1 MTIIPLREGNYSVD
15 QRKHFTPIANP
26 TDPAT
31 GLKMAI
37 NPFLIKIGND
47 QLLLDTGLPDD
58 QPGNPGITEC
68 LRRENTTPEQITH
81 VFLSHLH
88 KDHLDGIGTFVAE
101 DELVPRFP
109 HAKVYLQQR
118 EYDYALTQTDNP
130 SYRPAMLRLLPT
142 LPNLVWLN
150 DNEGNITDQ
159 LSYLVTGGHS
169 PFHQVCWIREEAQTV
184 FYGADNLPQKSYLK
198 PGLAYKSDYD
208 GSKAR
213 QWRQQWIKTAKEE
226 NWVILLYHD
235 LTTPAITL

>member
-15 QRKHFTPIANP
+15 KLKNFTPLAHP
-26 TDPAT
+26 TDPTT

-37 NPFLIKIGND
+37 QPFLVKTGQHHI
-47 QLLLDTGLPDD
+47 LLDTGLPDE
-58 QPGNPGITEC
+58 QTGNPGIIEC

-81 VFLSHLH
+81 LFLSHLH
-88 KDHLDGIGTFVAE
+88 KDHLDGIGILQE
-101 DELVPRFP
+101 DQLIPRFP
-109 HAKVYLQQR
+109 NASIYLQQR
-118 EYDYALTQTDNP
+118 EYDYAMTQPDNP
-130 SYRPAMLRLLPT
+130 SYRPEMLRLLPG

-150 DNEGNITDQ
+150 DNEGAITDQ

-169 PFHQVCWIREEAQTV
+169 PYHQVCWIREEAQTV

-198 PGLAYKSDYD
+198 AGLAYKSDYD

-226 NWVILLYHD
+226 NWVMLLYHD